1 MRSIAYQLGCHIS
14 GKSSRLVGTSI
25 QSPVDM
31 ALNCAWLRPG
41 VDCALDAGH
50 GGVPC
55 VENFAGLKLDLD
67 YLPALYNAYIRGK
80 IHSGKKGSVQHSQC
94 VIQ

>member
-1 MRSIAYQLGCHIS
+1 MHSNSSHVIFQ
-14 GKSSRLVGTSI
+14 GKGSVLVGVSI

-31 ALNCAWLRPG
+31 AFDRARLRPG

-55 VENFAGLKLDLD
+55 MVNFARLELDFD
-67 YLPALYNAYIRGK
+67 YLPALYNKRKDAR
-80 IHSGKKGSVQHSQC
+80 IH
-94 VIQ
+94 